1 MLTKTISIKRIYNNE
16 LSFYRQDDCERI
28 DKDYII
34 TEASRVRQSIEIDRC
49 EIYDQNEWLRDFF
62 VAKKFNLKRILTKQ
76 AMTHTFDRR

>member
-49 EIYDQNEWLRDFF
+49 EIYDQNE
-62 VAKKFNLKRILTKQ
+62 
-76 AMTHTFDRR
+76 